1 MRENQEDIER
11 FGQQKIMKTIKWV
24 NGLQTC
30 GTMRNSMNGLDA
42 REYRERVKMKK
53 CEEALRKLINRMR
66 KMRHGFNVFHQ
77 LRTPENRQTFWPLD
91 LEQRSHEE
99 PTWTR
104 PRESTRMDWC
114 SFWLTL
120 IIAMRFHIMCHNKG
134 LGWHGKLLSETTV
147 VFQSK
152 CSQNPAAI
160 DFVCCLLF
168 PIAISLH
175 S

>member
-1 MRENQEDIER
+1 
-11 FGQQKIMKTIKWV
+11 MKTIKWV